1 MKRYLARIT
10 AAALALFI
18 AAAPALSKDLALTG
32 GAFRFNATDYYY
44 PNFYDEAGFRGE
56 INYEPWAKSSFRL
69 QFYGYPGDD
78 NIFETIAEYGYA
90 FGIKPAGWEL
100 SAMPVAGAAI
110 AKFQYPAPYYPV
122 VTHQYLPW
130 IRGGADVSIGH
141 NVVGPVSLR
150 GCYRFRAL
158 YYPGSSYAAFLP
170 ENGGTRTKLLHAPF
184 GEVTVKVNDRW
195 RLIGRG
201 GCEWGGYYDDVFLPK
216 EKKAR
221 PYGEVGFGLTL

>member
-1 MKRYLARIT
+1 LKTTVLILSIVFST
-10 AAALALFI
+10 
-18 AAAPALSKDLALTG
+18 AAPALGRDLTLTG
-32 GAFRFNATDYYY
+32 GAFYFNATDYYY
-44 PNFYDEAGFRGE
+44 PNFYDEAGYRGE
-56 INYEPWAKSSFRL
+56 IDYKPWANPSAFKL

-78 NIFETIAEYGYA
+78 NIFETIVEYGYA

-100 SAMPVAGAAI
+100 SAMPTAGAAM

-130 IRGGADVSIGH
+130 LRSGGDVSVSRS
-141 NVVGPVSLR
+141 VVGPVSLR
-150 GCYRFRAL
+150 GAYRFSVL
-158 YYPGSSYAAFLP
+158 YYFADEYAAFLP
-170 ENGGTRTKLLHAPF
+170 ENGGSRAKLLHAPV
-184 GEVTVKVNDRW
+184 GELTVKVNDVW

-221 PYGEVGFGLTL
+221 PYGEVGFGLPL